1 MAGALVSASTGVME
15 SLLGK
20 LSSMLEK
27 EYAKKKTVEKDVLF
41 LRNELSSMNTVMQ
54 KYAMLSEPDLQVKA
68 WMKEVRELAYDI
80 EDTID
85 AFMARSEK
93 SNEPTGI
100 RGFIINN
107 ILKLRELLSSCTIS
121 QEIEKLKNQVLEV
134 NDRRKRYKLD
144 VSVSMGTGCESIDPR
159 LPAFYSEVGGLVGI
173 DGPRD
178 KIIKLLRENAADE
191 DCGFV
196 NRLKMVS
203 IAGFGG
209 LGKTTLAKQVYQK
222 IKWQFDCAAF
232 VFVSQIPDMK
242 RVLLDLLCG
251 LGASGNTWDDE
262 KQLIDKIREFLH
274 DKRFVFI

>member
-1 MAGALVSASTGVME
+1 MNIGDLFISPVKFLLMGVFATVDIVLPVKKPRQFMAGALVSASTGVME

-54 KYAMLSEPDLQVKA
+54 KYAMLSEPHLQVKA

-159 LPAFYSEVGGLVGI
+159 LPAFYSGETLRC
-173 DGPRD
+173 P
-178 KIIKLLRENAADE
+178 LLA
-191 DCGFV
+191 
-196 NRLKMVS
+196 
-203 IAGFGG
+203 
-209 LGKTTLAKQVYQK
+209 
-222 IKWQFDCAAF
+222 
-232 VFVSQIPDMK
+232 VFYSK
-242 RVLLDLLCG
+242 
-251 LGASGNTWDDE
+251 
-262 KQLIDKIREFLH
+262 
-274 DKRFVFI
+274 

>member
-54 KYAMLSEPDLQVKA
+54 KYAMLSEPHLQVKAWMKEKPRQFMAGALVSASTGVMESLLGKLSSMLEKEYAKKKTVEKDVLFLRNELSSMNTVMQKYAMLSEPHLQVKA

-159 LPAFYSEVGGLVGI
+159 LPAFYSGETLRC
-173 DGPRD
+173 P
-178 KIIKLLRENAADE
+178 LLA
-191 DCGFV
+191 
-196 NRLKMVS
+196 
-203 IAGFGG
+203 
-209 LGKTTLAKQVYQK
+209 
-222 IKWQFDCAAF
+222 
-232 VFVSQIPDMK
+232 VFYSK
-242 RVLLDLLCG
+242 
-251 LGASGNTWDDE
+251 
-262 KQLIDKIREFLH
+262 
-274 DKRFVFI
+274 